1 MEDDD
6 RARRWELVLP
16 HRERLVRLAR
26 GLVHDPGDAEAC
38 VQEALTRCVTFP
50 TLDEANVAAFL
61 VATTRRLCADHHRGH
76 ARTSRVAARL
86 SGRAVAEPGP
96 DEVVCDRAEA
106 AWVSERL
113 ADLPGRQR
121 DVVLARA
128 AGHSPQEIA
137 ERLAVSYKTVE
148 TLLYRVRVRA
158 RAELE
163 RAYAVVALG
172 TARWSRTDWTALG
185 AASVAVVAAGAAL
198 MLAPPPAPATA
209 ESVPSAAVLP
219 TPERAPAPSRT
230 TGAGVPG
237 SRHLPPPRPTSRPS
251 GTGSP
256 SLPPVS
262 LSPCAFPPYLADP
275 CVSPD
280 PSKTPGAEVLDCVR
294 YGIDREEGFRCNSSP
309 TPSPSGSRRNAPDG
323 GDR

>member
-1 MEDDD
+1 MEDAD

-16 HRERLVRLAR
+16 HRERLIRLAR
-26 GLVHDPGDAEAC
+26 GLVDDPGDAEAC

-50 TLDEANVAAFL
+50 GLDEANVAAFL
-61 VATTRRLCADHHRGH
+61 VATTRRLCVDHHRGH

-96 DEVVCDRAEA
+96 DELVCDRAEA
-106 AWVSERL
+106 AWVNERL
-113 ADLPGRQR
+113 ADLPVRQR
-121 DVVLARA
+121 DVILARA

-163 RAYAVVALG
+163 RAYAVAALG
-172 TARWSRTDWTALG
+172 SARWSRTDWAALG
-185 AASVAVVAAGAAL
+185 AASVVAVATGAAL
-198 MLAPPPAPATA
+198 MFAPPSVPAPA
-209 ESVPSAAVLP
+209 ESVPAAAVLP
-219 TPERAPAPSRT
+219 EPTPAARPSLTTRAGISKDRP
-230 TGAGVPG
+230 
-237 SRHLPPPRPTSRPS
+237 LPPPRPTSRPRA
-251 GTGSP
+251 TGSP

-262 LSPCAFPPYLADP
+262 LPPCPFPPYMADP

-280 PSKTPGAEVLDCVR
+280 PSKTPGVEVLDCVR
-294 YGIDREEGFRCNSSP
+294 YGIDREVGFKCNSSP
-309 TPSPSGSRRNAPDG
+309 TPSPSGSRPNAPYG
-323 GDR
+323 EPR